1 MPEAPNPD
9 SSLAPAKRGP
19 QVLAA
24 AQLTAIIDSA
34 HDGIVAK
41 TLDGTVTAWNSA
53 AERIFGY
60 SAAEMIGASIFRL
73 VPPELHAEEQATLD
87 RIGRGERV
95 DRYETTRLRKDGTP
109 VAVELTVSPIRDA
122 DGVIVGASCIKRDVT
137 GRRRTTEALAR
148 LAAIVES
155 TDDPILSKTLAGI
168 ITSWNPAAEQVFGY
182 TAAEVVGRSI
192 NCIVPEALQ
201 GEETEILSRVA
212 RGEHVAHYETLR
224 RRKDGTELNI
234 SLTISPLRDL
244 NGKVVGASSIMRDIT
259 ERLRTEAT
267 LRQTAKLEA
276 IGRLAGGLAHD
287 FNNQLYALSGFTH
300 FVGRDPGLSAASRHD
315 LLQVQQAI
323 ERMAGMTRQLLAFAR
338 QQVLNPETLDLNDVV
353 TDTQP
358 LLQRLIGSNIAIELA
373 LAAGPKWVRVD
384 RSQLVQVLMNLV
396 INARDAMEESG
407 TVAIQTQT
415 LEVSPGERLDR
426 VGAPIE
432 AGAFAELAVSDSGA
446 GIAPE
451 HLPRIF
457 EPFFTTKEAGHGT
470 GLGLATVDGIVS
482 QSGGHIQVESAP
494 DRGTT
499 VRVLFPLAKEP
510 ARSAP
515 PAGRPRGR
523 GSSGRILVVD
533 DEPQV
538 RAILARTLRADGHDV
553 IEAVDGRSAI
563 ACFEEVGGAIDL
575 LLTDV
580 VMPGISGRDL
590 VRELTRRSPAL
601 PVVWVSGHPR
611 DVGMRDFSPEHPFL
625 QKPVEPDLLVDTI
638 RQVLE
643 RQARSPR

>member
-1 MPEAPNPD
+1 
-9 SSLAPAKRGP
+9 
-19 QVLAA
+19 
-24 AQLTAIIDSA
+24 
-34 HDGIVAK
+34 
-41 TLDGTVTAWNSA
+41 
-53 AERIFGY
+53 
-60 SAAEMIGASIFRL
+60 
-73 VPPELHAEEQATLD
+73 
-87 RIGRGERV
+87 
-95 DRYETTRLRKDGTP
+95 
-109 VAVELTVSPIRDA
+109 
-122 DGVIVGASCIKRDVT
+122 
-137 GRRRTTEALAR
+137 
-148 LAAIVES
+148 
-155 TDDPILSKTLAGI
+155 
-168 ITSWNPAAEQVFGY
+168 
-182 TAAEVVGRSI
+182 
-192 NCIVPEALQ
+192 
-201 GEETEILSRVA
+201 
-212 RGEHVAHYETLR
+212 
-224 RRKDGTELNI
+224 
-234 SLTISPLRDL
+234 
-244 NGKVVGASSIMRDIT
+244 
-259 ERLRTEAT
+259 
-267 LRQTAKLEA
+267 
-276 IGRLAGGLAHD
+276 
-287 FNNQLYALSGFTH
+287 
-300 FVGRDPGLSAASRHD
+300 
-315 LLQVQQAI
+315 
-323 ERMAGMTRQLLAFAR
+323 MTRQLLAFAR

-358 LLQRLIGSNIAIELA
+358 LLQRLIGSNITIELA

-407 TVAIQTQT
+407 TVAIRTQT

-432 AGAFAELAVSDSGA
+432 AGAFAELAVSDSGV

-494 DRGTT
+494 ERGTT

-510 ARSAP
+510 AP
-515 PAGRPRGR
+515 PIPTAGRPRGR

-601 PVVWVSGHPR
+601 PVVWISGHPS
-611 DVGMRDFSPEHPFL
+611 DVGMRDFRPEHPFL